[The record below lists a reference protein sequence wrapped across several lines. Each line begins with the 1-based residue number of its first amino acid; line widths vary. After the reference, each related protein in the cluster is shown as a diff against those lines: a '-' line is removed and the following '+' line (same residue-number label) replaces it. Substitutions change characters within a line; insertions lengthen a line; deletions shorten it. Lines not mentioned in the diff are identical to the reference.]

1 MQRRRRAEDG
11 DVGEGD
17 QVQAEA
23 EALRQLETELA
34 EQERLEDLPPIVDED
49 DLENSVTDPKEVM
62 LATPRR
68 PTGMPEEVRPLF
80 TEEQISAL
88 GAAQLQAPHLYGGA
102 LRLQGLEEALPL
114 PRPAFLV
121 DEEKKTPLK
130 ENVPPGGAGGV
141 AALGDGSLGGGFAA
155 GR

>member
-1 MQRRRRAEDG
+1 
-11 DVGEGD
+11 
-17 QVQAEA
+17 
-23 EALRQLETELA
+23 
-34 EQERLEDLPPIVDED
+34 
-49 DLENSVTDPKEVM
+49 
-62 LATPRR
+62 
-68 PTGMPEEVRPLF
+68 MPEEVRPLF
-80 TEEQISAL
+80 TEEQISSL

-141 AALGDGSLGGGFAA
+141 AALGDGSLGGASLLEVSFLKLWF
-155 GR
+155 R